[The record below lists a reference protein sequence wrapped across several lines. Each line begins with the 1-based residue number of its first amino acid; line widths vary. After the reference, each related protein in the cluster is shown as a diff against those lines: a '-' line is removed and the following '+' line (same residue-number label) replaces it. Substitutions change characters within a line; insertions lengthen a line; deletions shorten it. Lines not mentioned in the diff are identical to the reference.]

1 MARVLVEF
9 AIRWVI
15 LAIAVWVASLVVGG
29 IQLEGLAST
38 LAVALVLGLLNLFVK
53 PILVLFSAPILLITL
68 GLFLLIINTLLLLLG
83 EWLIKEFTDLQFDID
98 GFWSAFL
105 GALIISIVSFIV
117 SRFIRAD
124 RIARNLT
131 S

>member
-1 MARVLVEF
+1 MVRMLVEF
-9 AIRWVI
+9 AIRWFI
-15 LAIAVWVASLVVGG
+15 LAVAVWVAAEIVGG
-29 IQLEGLAST
+29 IRLEGLAST
-38 LAVALVLGLLNLFVK
+38 LAVALVLGLLNTFIKPFV
-53 PILVLFSAPILLITL
+53 ILFSLPITILTL
-68 GLFLLIINTLLLLLG
+68 GLFLLVINTLLLLLG
-83 EWLIKEFTDLQFDID
+83 EWLITELTDYQFAID

-131 S
+131 R